1 MKLRPFEL
9 VLIVVFG
16 SLFFVALFLL
26 RNFDGGEPA
35 EDVSN
40 LGAGLTIWGVLPY
53 GAMESL
59 LQKMRDTDEGYNNVT
74 YRYVAPEEFDQ
85 VFVNALADQKG
96 PDLLLLPHD
105 RLVKH
110 RTRLQPIP
118 YESFP
123 VRDFRSTYIDGAE
136 IFALSDGIYGLPVAV
151 DPLVMYWNRDI
162 FSTNGLLSAPTTWE
176 EVVNT
181 TVPTLTVRDFNR
193 NIQLSAVAMGEYR
206 NISNAFPVLSLL
218 LLQGGSVMVTEGQN
232 QYRIRLDE
240 TVNQSGAQP
249 FVTAATFYTNFS
261 NVSNTL
267 YSWNRA
273 LTLDKDRFLS
283 EDLALYFG
291 YLSEGR
297 DIAAKNPN
305 LNFDVAEVPQGAS
318 ATVKRTYGQYYAFVI
333 PKTAPNKAGA
343 LTAMQTLGGETNAK
357 QIADGYNF
365 APAHRSTL
373 AVGSNDVYGR
383 VGYASAVYARGWLNP
398 DLDRL
403 SPVLT
408 TMLEDINANRSDIG
422 SATSDAVNRI
432 QQIY

>member
-16 SLFFVALFLL
+16 SLFFLALFLL
-26 RNFDGGEPA
+26 RTYEGEAP

-40 LGAGLTIWGVLPY
+40 LGAGLSIWGVLPPSTFD
-53 GAMESL
+53 SL
-59 LQKMRDTDEGYNNVT
+59 LQAMMDKDEGYSNVT
-74 YRYVAPEEFDQ
+74 YRYIPPEDFDD
-85 VFVNALADQKG
+85 VFVNALADQVG

-110 RTRLQPIP
+110 RSRLQAIP

-123 VRDFRSTYIDGAE
+123 VRDFRNMYIDGAE
-136 IFALSDGIYGLPVAV
+136 IFALSDGIYGFPIAV

-162 FSTNGLLSAPTTWE
+162 FSNNGLLAAPTTWE
-176 EVVNT
+176 DVVNNV
-181 TVPTLTVRDFNR
+181 VPTLTVRDFNR

-206 NISNAFPVLSLL
+206 NIKNAFPMLSLL

-232 QYRIRLDE
+232 QYGIRLNE
-240 TVNQSGAQP
+240 AVGQSSAQP
-249 FVTAATFYTNFS
+249 FSNAAAFFTNFS
-261 NVSNTL
+261 NTSNTL
-267 YSWNRA
+267 YSWNRS
-273 LTLDKDRFLS
+273 LPLDRDRFLS

-291 YLSEGR
+291 YVSEGR
-297 DIAAKNPN
+297 DLASKNPN
-305 LNFDVAEVPQGAS
+305 LNFDIAEVPQGAN
-318 ATVKRTYGQYYAFVI
+318 ATVKRTYGQFYALVV

-343 LTAMQTLGGETNAK
+343 LTAMQTLGNAENAK
-357 QIADGYNF
+357 QLADGYNF

-373 AVGSNDVYGR
+373 TLGSNDVYGR
-383 VGYASAVYARGWLNP
+383 IGYMSAVYARGWLNP
-398 DLDRL
+398 DTTRL
-403 SPVLT
+403 NETLT
-408 TMLEDINANRSDIG
+408 TMLEDINANRSDIR

>member
-16 SLFFVALFLL
+16 LLFFVALFLL

-40 LGAGLTIWGVLPY
+40 LGAGLTIWGVLPAS
-53 GAMESL
+53 AMDTL
-59 LQKMRDTDEGYNNVT
+59 LQKMRDVDEGYNNVS
-74 YRYVAPEEFDQ
+74 YRYIPPEQFDD

-105 RLVKH
+105 RLAEH
-110 RTRLQPIP
+110 RARLQSIP
-118 YESFP
+118 YENFP
-123 VRDFRSTYIDGAE
+123 IRDFRSAYIDGAE
-136 IFALSDGIYGLPVAV
+136 IFALSDGIYGLPIAV

-176 EVVNT
+176 DLVNN

-193 NIQLSAVAMGEYR
+193 NIQLSGVAMGEYR
-206 NISNAFPVLSLL
+206 NIKNAFGMLSLL
-218 LLQGGSVMVTEGQN
+218 LLQGGSAMVTEGQN
-232 QYRIRLDE
+232 QYRIRLDD
-240 TVNQSGAQP
+240 TLAQNGAQP
-249 FVTAATFYTNFS
+249 FANAATFFTNFS
-261 NVSNTL
+261 NTSNTL

-273 LTLDKDRFLS
+273 LTLDRDRFLS

-291 YLSEGR
+291 FMSEGR
-297 DIAAKNPN
+297 DLAAKNPN
-305 LNFDVAEVPQGAS
+305 LNFDIVEVPQGAS
-318 ATVKRTYGQYYAFVI
+318 ATVKRTYGQYYGFVI
-333 PKTAPNKAGA
+333 PKTSPNKAGA
-343 LTAMQTLGGETNAK
+343 LTAMQTLGSATNAK
-357 QIADGYNF
+357 QLADGYNF

-373 AVGSNDVYGR
+373 AAGSNDVYGR

-403 SPVLT
+403 GDTLAG
-408 TMLEDINANRSDIG
+408 MLDDINANRSDIG